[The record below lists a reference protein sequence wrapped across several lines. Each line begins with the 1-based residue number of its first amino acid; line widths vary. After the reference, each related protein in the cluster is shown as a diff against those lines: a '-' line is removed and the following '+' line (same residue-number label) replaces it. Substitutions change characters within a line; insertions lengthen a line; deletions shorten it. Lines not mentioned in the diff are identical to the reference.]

1 MFNVR
6 LVLTLL
12 NINGLGRKTINKIL
26 KYELPTNLEATTIL
40 HFLNKCKFNI
50 KKNVQINMENIIE
63 AKNKCEEIIKQCETS
78 NIKIISILDDTFPKK
93 LKVIDDNPI
102 LIYYKGD
109 LECINNNKSIAIIGT
124 RTPTIE
130 GEKIAYEYSKILSK
144 KGFVIVSGLALGC
157 DTFAHR
163 GCLHMNNQTV
173 AVMPCGLNIIYPR
186 SNKTLYESII
196 NNNGCVI
203 SEYAPNQEPYKNQFI
218 ERDRLESALSTG
230 VIVVETS
237 INSGTMHT
245 VNFTIKQ
252 NKLLA
257 CYVPD
262 EKYKYKNSLEGN
274 FQLLKNKKVY
284 PLHNIKALNE
294 FVLMIEEKMKFENV
308 NRPKEEYCQMT
319 FMI

>member
-1 MFNVR
+1 M
-6 LVLTLL
+6 VLLL
-12 NINGLGRKTINKIL
+12 LKSYEEAFASIPVPMAFRKASFAVHRRRNSW
-26 KYELPTNLEATTIL
+26 
-40 HFLNKCKFNI
+40 FC
-50 KKNVQINMENIIE
+50 
-63 AKNKCEEIIKQCETS
+63 
-78 NIKIISILDDTFPKK
+78 ISP
-93 LKVIDDNPI
+93 
-102 LIYYKGD
+102 
-109 LECINNNKSIAIIGT
+109 
-124 RTPTIE
+124 E
-130 GEKIAYEYSKILSK
+130 G
-144 KGFVIVSGLALGC
+144 
-157 DTFAHR
+157 
-163 GCLHMNNQTV
+163 
-173 AVMPCGLNIIYPR
+173 
-186 SNKTLYESII
+186 
-196 NNNGCVI
+196 
-203 SEYAPNQEPYKNQFI
+203 
-218 ERDRLESALSTG
+218 RLESALSTG

-308 NRPKEEYCQMT
+308 NDAKEEYYQMT